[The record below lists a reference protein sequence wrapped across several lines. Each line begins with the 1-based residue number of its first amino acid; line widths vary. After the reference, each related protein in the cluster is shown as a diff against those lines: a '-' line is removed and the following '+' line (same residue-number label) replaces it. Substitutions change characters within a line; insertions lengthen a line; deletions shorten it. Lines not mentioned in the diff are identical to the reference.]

1 MVKYLKKRKLYAI
14 AKSLIKEELPSC
26 KDCKYT
32 FYRGLEWITGGSYKI
47 SSLACGAWIHINRC
61 RFDEETDDFVYEEE
75 IYADFW
81 DGKYHYHSI
90 NGKPVEMVV
99 S

>member
-32 FYRGLEWITGGSYKI
+32 FIGVRSGLQAEVK
-47 SSLACGAWIHINRC
+47 
-61 RFDEETDDFVYEEE
+61 
-75 IYADFW
+75 
-81 DGKYHYHSI
+81 KYHH
-90 NGKPVEMVV
+90 
-99 S
+99 